1 MTQPNSENVRCY
13 IIKKDGGEVT
23 GHFDLSVTTS
33 SDMEAVKDV
42 LSSLTSVLDGD
53 YTIITGRSPEYDE
66 LNDKLDKIVELLK
79 RSLNE

>member
-23 GHFDLSVTTS
+23 GHFDLSVKT
-33 SDMEAVKDV
+33 
-42 LSSLTSVLDGD
+42 SLTVEKLEELSLELGGG
-53 YTIITGRSPEYDE
+53 YAIIAGRSPEYDE